1 MRIAV
6 MMEQSR
12 PGGPD
17 SMISDLINHW
27 PERDSFIIYINESH
41 KEEMKARGDFS
52 GKNIEIKTIPGFS
65 RGTVRR
71 RYSSALPSS
80 VLHVIAE
87 CLFLPM
93 LVFSIIRQY
102 SLLKSDGVDQT
113 IVNNGGYPGGDLC
126 IAAVIASKMAGLS
139 PLLIIHNL
147 PAEYRYKRIEKFLDY
162 IVDRSADIVSV
173 SKKSAHELSTH
184 RNISQ
189 SITVIYNGI
198 SKQRI
203 SQSDK
208 SVGCDGDNPIVLM
221 IANLEER
228 KGHYY
233 LFNALSKMA
242 FPIDIILIG
251 DGTPDEVEEIQ
262 TLISEFDNGNVEF
275 HQYVDTVGEY
285 YAKADVFVLPS
296 VRNESLP
303 MTIIEAFS
311 YELPVV
317 ASDVGGI
324 RELIEDRANG
334 MLVEPGNSDNLR
346 DAINYVLKENA
357 NNDMSLKARKT
368 YRDKFTIERMVKEY
382 HNLIYKD
389 RDQ

>member
-1 MRIAV
+1 MKIAV

-27 PERDSFIIYINESH
+27 PEQDTFVIYVNSSH
-41 KEEMKARGDFS
+41 QRQMKSRGDFS

-65 RGTVRR
+65 RSAVRR
-71 RYSSALPSS
+71 HYGSVLPSPI
-80 VLHVIAE
+80 LHIIAE
-87 CLFLPM
+87 CLFIPM
-93 LVFSIIRQY
+93 LIFSIVRQY
-102 SLLKSDGVDQT
+102 SLLKRDGIDQT

-126 IAAVIASKMAGLS
+126 IAAVIASKMARLS

-147 PAEYRYKRIEKFLDY
+147 PAEYRYKRIEKILDY
-162 IVDRSADIVSV
+162 IVDRSAEIVSV
-173 SKKSAHELSTH
+173 SEKSARELSTH

-189 SITVIYNGI
+189 SVSVIYNGI

-203 SQSDK
+203 SQSDRLV
-208 SVGCDGDNPIVLM
+208 SCDGDNPIVLM

-233 LFNALSKMA
+233 LFNALSKMT
-242 FPIDIILIG
+242 FPIDLILIG

-262 TLISEFDNGNVEF
+262 TLISEFDNGDVEF

-285 YAKADVFVLPS
+285 YAKADLFVLPS

-311 YELPVV
+311 YGLPVV

-324 RELIEDRANG
+324 RELIEHRANG
-334 MLVEPGNSDNLR
+334 MLVEPGNSDTLS
-346 DAINYVLKENA
+346 DAINYVLKENIK
-357 NNDMSLKARKT
+357 DGMSLKAQRT
-368 YRDKFTIERMVKEY
+368 YTDNFTIERMVMEY

-389 RDQ
+389 KD